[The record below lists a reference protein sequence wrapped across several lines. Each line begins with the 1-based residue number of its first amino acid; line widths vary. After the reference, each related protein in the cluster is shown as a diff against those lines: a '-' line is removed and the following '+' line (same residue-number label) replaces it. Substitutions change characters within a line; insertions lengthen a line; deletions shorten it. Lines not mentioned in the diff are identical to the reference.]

1 MTKKVLSYLATGL
14 VAVLIVVSLGGTA
27 VSAKAKSKNF
37 SLLDVTSDMID
48 VGIYAVGEDNSEI
61 VLSLFTGPDKNQYI
75 SLFVFD
81 EDGDGDVLCGIPV
94 ADTYT
99 DEDGIAWTTA
109 EATDV
114 YTGEDFTVGFA
125 EDDYGNCYIIDEDG
139 YTYEGTYLDA
149 DETITYMGAAVSLLK

>member
-61 VLSLFTGPDKNQYI
+61 VLPVVNTG
-75 SLFVFD
+75 
-81 EDGDGDVLCGIPV
+81 
-94 ADTYT
+94 
-99 DEDGIAWTTA
+99 
-109 EATDV
+109 
-114 YTGEDFTVGFA
+114 
-125 EDDYGNCYIIDEDG
+125 
-139 YTYEGTYLDA
+139 
-149 DETITYMGAAVSLLK
+149 